1 MSGPRLCMKMNEFTS
16 CTNTANLQIANCSA
30 QQTGGIQNDL
40 YVCLCTS
47 QEANLACYAICND
60 DPQLVLQA
68 SLIRP
73 QVSSA
78 CSFASV
84 FAASTSSSASSTS
97 SLTSITTSSSST
109 STTTPLPSSSSSS
122 SSRASS
128 FTKSIQ
134 TVTSSSDQASAIAYE
149 SSTSNPFASS
159 LPQIF
164 FSGDDEILL
173 SVTEFFIF
181 SAVFSLFLVFSF

>member
-1 MSGPRLCMKMNEFTS
+1 MMISLPWFSFRESDCFPKIKMAGPRLCMKMNEFTS
-16 CTNTANLQIANCSA
+16 CTNTANLQIANCSS
-30 QQTGGIQNDL
+30 QQTGGIQSDL

-84 FAASTSSSASSTS
+84 FAATTSSSASSST
-97 SLTSITTSSSST
+97 SSST
-109 STTTPLPSSSSSS
+109 STTTTSS
-122 SSRASS
+122 SSR
-128 FTKSIQ
+128 
-134 TVTSSSDQASAIAYE
+134 TSSSSKSIDQASGIAYQ
-149 SSTSNPFASS
+149 SSTSNPLASS

-164 FSGDDEILL
+164 FSGDDEILF
-173 SVTEFFIF
+173 SVTEFLVF
-181 SAVFSLFLVFSF
+181 SVVFSLFLVFSF